1 MKKKY
6 FTLLSLIL
14 CLMITCMS
22 FLSDANA
29 NDDLILKKDASQ
41 SNPAPATSN
50 KRFFV
55 GADIGA
61 SFGDYSVFRLS
72 PLVGYNF
79 SPEASAGVKFVYI
92 HSWEQVNQNTVNA
105 TTLQSNTLGGNVFFQ
120 YNPVPSFYLK
130 TEFEYDNYK
139 NFSTTQSTETETGV
153 PFLFLGAGYSS
164 KISKVSTFNA
174 GLKVD
179 VLNNENS
186 PFPDFTPF
194 FSVGVT
200 IGI

>member
-1 MKKKY
+1 MRKIN
-6 FTLLSLIL
+6 FTQLSLTL
-14 CLMITCMS
+14 CIIIICLS
-22 FLSDANA
+22 FSFKANA
-29 NDDLILKKDASQ
+29 NDDLILKKNAEQ
-41 SNPAPATSN
+41 SDPPATSN
-50 KRFFV
+50 SKRFFV
-55 GADIGA
+55 GGDVGA
-61 SFGDYSVFRLS
+61 SFGDYSVFSLS

-79 SPEASAGVKFVYI
+79 SPEASAGVKFIYV

-139 NFSTTQSTETETGV
+139 NFSTTQNTETETGV
-153 PFLFLGAGYSS
+153 PFLFLGAGYST
-164 KISKVSTFNA
+164 KISRVSTFNA

-186 PFPDFTPF
+186 PFQDFTSF

-200 IGI
+200 VGI